1 MNNFLSL
8 LDTLVGNLA
17 LEKELFNTTNNLEKM
32 DFTKKEDLDKLDD
45 AIKSIKEYG
54 LDFIFSN
61 DLLDKLYQKAH
72 QIYDES
78 HKEAK
83 KLPTQPSKIVSEKIK
98 NQITNLAVEYVNKM
112 ILPNLDG
119 MDSKK
124 YKNLVDSL
132 TDFGCWIYNK

>member
-1 MNNFLSL
+1 MKEI
-8 LDTLVGNLA
+8 
-17 LEKELFNTTNNLEKM
+17 LELIEILMNNLESLNTTKEL

-54 LDFIFSN
+54 LGFMFSD
-61 DLLDKLYQKAH
+61 DLLDKVYQKAH
-72 QIYDES
+72 KIYDDS
-78 HKEAK
+78 HKEIK
-83 KLPTQPSKIVSEKIK
+83 KLPEQPSKVVSEKIK

-119 MDSKK
+119 MDPTK
-124 YKNLVDSL
+124 YKNLVDGL

>member
-1 MNNFLSL
+1 MNKFLSL
-8 LDTLVGNLA
+8 LDTLVDNLD

-61 DLLDKLYQKAH
+61 DLLDKVYQKAH
-72 QIYDES
+72 KIYDDS
-78 HKEAK
+78 HKEIK
-83 KLPTQPSKIVSEKIK
+83 KLPEQPSKVVSEKIK

-112 ILPNLDG
+112 IFPNLDG
-119 MDSKK
+119 MNSTK
-124 YKNLVDSL
+124 YKNLVDGL